1 MAAELG
7 PVIIGA
13 LGEAVSQGAE
23 DHCDQHGGHVLQGKE
38 THNGIGHGVS
48 IAQHGAPAFAEIQ
61 GKAQDELKVQG
72 DHGEQPT
79 LIVGTAKTA
88 SRRHARE
95 GLDNGEQHKNEDD
108 PSKGAVE
115 VLDSGQHVTK
125 IRGYL
130 ALMRLDLKGKHALV
144 CGASQGIGWAAAKE
158 LADLGARCTL
168 MARNPERLEAAAKEL
183 PGTGHGIAVAD
194 FTQPDAVSEAAKKVV
209 EQGPVDI
216 LINNTGG
223 PPGGPAHAA
232 DTQAYLAAF
241 TQHLMCNQRLVQ
253 AVLPG
258 MRAAGGGRIVNVIS
272 TSVKQP
278 LDGLGVSNTVR
289 GAVAN
294 WAKTLANELGPDG
307 ITVNNV
313 LPGATRTARLD
324 QIAEAK
330 AAKTGQSPAEVLEGM
345 AQAVPLR
352 RLGEAE
358 EIGAAIAFLCSPA
371 AAYISGINLPVD
383 GGRTRSL

>member
-1 MAAELG
+1 M
-7 PVIIGA
+7 
-13 LGEAVSQGAE
+13 Q
-23 DHCDQHGGHVLQGKE
+23 
-38 THNGIGHGVS
+38 
-48 IAQHGAPAFAEIQ
+48 
-61 GKAQDELKVQG
+61 
-72 DHGEQPT
+72 
-79 LIVGTAKTA
+79 
-88 SRRHARE
+88 
-95 GLDNGEQHKNEDD
+95 
-108 PSKGAVE
+108 
-115 VLDSGQHVTK
+115 
-125 IRGYL
+125 
-130 ALMRLDLKGKHALV
+130 LDLQGKHALV
-144 CGASQGIGWAAAKE
+144 CGASQGIGLAAARE
-158 LADLGARCTL
+158 LAALGARCTL
-168 MARNPERLEAAAKEL
+168 MARNESRLEAAVQTL
-183 PGTGHGIAVAD
+183 PGEGHGLAVAD
-194 FTQPDAVSEAAKKVV
+194 FSDPESVSAVAEGVASSN
-209 EQGPVDI
+209 PVDI
-216 LINNTGG
+216 LVNNTGG

-232 DTQAYLAAF
+232 DPGAYLAAF
-241 TQHLMCNQRLVQ
+241 SQHLICNQRLVQ

-324 QIAEAK
+324 QIAESK
-330 AAKTGQSPAEVLEGM
+330 AAKTGQTPEAVLASM